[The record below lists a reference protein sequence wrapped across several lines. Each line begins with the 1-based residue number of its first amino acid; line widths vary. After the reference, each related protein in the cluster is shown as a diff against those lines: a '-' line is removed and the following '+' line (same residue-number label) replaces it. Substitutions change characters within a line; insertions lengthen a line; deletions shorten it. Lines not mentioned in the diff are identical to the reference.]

1 MELMRSKPLLLGL
14 SLIAF
19 GLALLLI
26 TQAFQSVPS
35 LIPTPH
41 SLAPATTPAASP
53 DTPGETTQTGYLV
66 TKVVDGDTIEIE
78 GGEKVRLIG
87 IDTPETVDPRRPVG
101 CFGPEA
107 SQTTKS
113 LLEGKRVSFETDLT
127 DRDKYNR
134 LLRYVWVNNLFVN
147 EYLVREGLAKSYSY
161 PPDTKYQGLFEASE
175 IEARESKRGMWGS
188 CKM

>member
-1 MELMRSKPLLLGL
+1 MELMRNKPLLLGL

-26 TQAFQSVPS
+26 SRAFTS
-35 LIPTPH
+35 LPPIIPNTNPV
-41 SLAPATTPAASP
+41 SPTVAPP
-53 DTPGETTQTGYLV
+53 DDTLGETAQTGYLV

-107 SQTTKS
+107 ANATRS
-113 LLEGKRVSFETDLT
+113 LLEGKRVSFESDLT

-147 EYLVREGLAKSYSY
+147 EYLVRYGFAKSYSY
-161 PPDTKYQGLFEASE
+161 PPDTKYQGLFDGAQ
-175 IEARESKRGMWGS
+175 IEAQENKRGLWGS
-188 CKM
+188 CPVR